1 MPLARIEQRRATDEV
16 YQALRHA
23 ILTRVFAPGQRLN
36 VEDLAGNLGVSFT
49 PVRQALQLLAA
60 EGLIVIQPRS
70 GTYVA
75 TLSPRDVEETFDIR
89 RALEC
94 LAAETAVVNATEE
107 DLEAAQAIL
116 ERLAA
121 PVESEEDYE
130 RHAAANTELH
140 HMIIRLSGN
149 RRLAEM
155 YDGLHA
161 HLTIARLHRAGA
173 SWHSRLDSEHAEH
186 EQIVEPSANATP
198 KLYKPRCENTSTA
211 PSANWLPNSANKQGR
226 TLVQYSGNC
235 PRH

>member
-16 YQALRHA
+16 HQALRDA

-36 VEDLAGNLGVSFT
+36 VEDLAANLGVSFT

-89 RALEC
+89 AALEC
-94 LAAETAVVNATEE
+94 LAAETAVVNATDE
-107 DLEAAQAIL
+107 DLETAKSIL
-116 ERLAA
+116 ERLAQ
-121 PVESEEDYE
+121 PVRSDDDYA
-130 RHAAANTELH
+130 RHAKANTELH
-140 HMIIRLSGN
+140 HMIVRLSGN

-161 HLTIARLHRAGA
+161 HLTIARLHRAGG
-173 SWHSRLDSEHAEH
+173 SWQSRLSSEHSEH
-186 EQIVEPSANATP
+186 EQIVDAFCRRHSQDLQIALRKHIDRAKRE
-198 KLYKPRCENTSTA
+198 
-211 PSANWLPNSANKQGR
+211 
-226 TLVQYSGNC
+226 LVTELQ
-235 PRH
+235 P

>member
-1 MPLARIEQRRATDEV
+1 MPLTRIEQRRATDEV
-16 YQALRHA
+16 YQALRNA
-23 ILTRVFAPGQRLN
+23 IVTRVFAPGQRLN
-36 VEDLAGNLGVSFT
+36 IEDLAGNLGVSFT

-94 LAAETAVVNATEE
+94 LAAETAVVNATGE
-107 DLEAAQAIL
+107 DLDAAQAIL
-116 ERLAA
+116 QRLAA
-121 PVESEEDYE
+121 PVESDEDYE

-173 SWHSRLDSEHAEH
+173 SWHSRLHSEHAEH
-186 EQIVEPSANATP
+186 EQIVEAFWKRDA
-198 KLYKPRCENTSTA
+198 KALQTA
-211 PSANWLPNSANKQGR
+211 LRKHIDRAKR
-226 TLVQYSGNC
+226 ELVTELRQ
-235 PRH
+235 

>member
-1 MPLARIEQRRATDEV
+1 MPLTRIEQRRATDEV

-94 LAAETAVVNATEE
+94 LAAETAVANATGE

-116 ERLAA
+116 KRLAA
-121 PVESEEDYE
+121 PVESDEHYE
-130 RHAAANTELH
+130 LHAAANTELH

-149 RRLAEM
+149 HRLTEM

-173 SWHSRLDSEHAEH
+173 SWHSRLTSEQSEH
-186 EQIVEPSANATP
+186 EQIVDAFCKRDAKALQAALRKHIDRAKRELVTE
-198 KLYKPRCENTSTA
+198 LRQ
-211 PSANWLPNSANKQGR
+211 NK
-226 TLVQYSGNC
+226 TIE
-235 PRH
+235 